1 MDLSSIYGSF
11 NINNLLLFL
20 IFIIPGFISN
30 KVYSN
35 IIATKDERISNMLFE
50 TIAYSCLNYGLLS
63 PIIIIAFKNNWYE
76 NYFWLF
82 VCILILIIFLFP
94 ILLGY
99 IASKIVKSKIYR
111 KKFVGGI
118 KSPWDYIFS
127 KREPR
132 WVVIFLKNGEKIG
145 GIYGSNSFSSS
156 YPYKEII
163 FIEQRWSIGIK
174 NEFIKP
180 IANSKGTIVLSDEIS
195 HINFY

>member
-1 MDLSSIYGSF
+1 MELNSLFSSF
-11 NINNLLLFL
+11 NISNLLLFL

-63 PIIIIAFKNNWYE
+63 PIIIITYRNNLYE

-82 VCILILIIFLFP
+82 VCFLILVIFLFP

-99 IASKIVKSKIYR
+99 IASKIVKSKIFR
-111 KKFVGGI
+111 RNFVGGI
-118 KSPWDYIFS
+118 KNPWDFVFS
-127 KREPR
+127 QRESR
-132 WVVIFLKNGEKIG
+132 WVIIFLKNGEKIG
-145 GIYGSNSFSSS
+145 GVYSSNSFSSS
-156 YPYKEII
+156 YPFKEQIY
-163 FIEQRWSIGIK
+163 IEQRWEIGINNK
-174 NEFIKP
+174 FIKP
-180 IANSKGTIVLSDEIS
+180 IANTKGTIVLSDEIS